1 MNWRNTR
8 ARAERER
15 ERRASNSGK
24 KKGSNRLGGR
34 GRGRLSCGMGKWC
47 VLSVEMLGQN
57 GGLGNW
63 MGLVRNGKESTLCCN
78 CKETKKKI
86 KTDRKV
92 RFSKLEEINHLGLL
106 GGLGFLA
113 SRSRFL
119 EFYSAIYLFTYYI
132 YIYIFFFFL

>member
-63 MGLVRNGKESTLCCN
+63 MGPVRNGKESTLCCN
-78 CKETKKKI
+78 CKETKKK
-86 KTDRKV
+86 
-92 RFSKLEEINHLGLL
+92 SKQTGKSDFQNWKKSTTWGCWGGSDSLPLGVDFWNFIQL
-106 GGLGFLA
+106 F
-113 SRSRFL
+113 
-119 EFYSAIYLFTYYI
+119 IYLLII
-132 YIYIFFFFL
+132 YIYFFFL